1 MFRLLTLIL
10 GLTLV
15 AACTPV
21 SDTDPLVD
29 LGDFSLGHN
38 VVVAGKAQQGPIS
51 RDATPEEWVTVLTE
65 AVDRRLGQ
73 YQGEKLYHVAV
84 SVEGFMLAP
93 AGVPLLFKPKSA
105 LIVNVTVWDDAAGVK
120 LNDKVEQFTIF
131 ETTTGESAI
140 VGSGHDRT
148 REEQM
153 QMLARNAVH
162 EIEEWLVAQRSAQ
175 GWFGG
180 APTCRPMARK
190 PRPRPGIWSPPVRSK
205 PRHRPPIPP
214 PHRPRR
220 PARRCRHGRNRQQ
233 TADLAGT
240 IRLIFAAEQNKPR
253 AQSNSRVRRIHF
265 NTKGA

>member
-51 RDATPEEWVTVLTE
+51 RDATPEEWVAVLTE

-180 APTCRPMARK
+180 APDLSANGEETPPEAKDLVAAGAVEAPAPVTDAATPSAAPTRK
-190 PRPRPGIWSPPVRSK
+190 TV
-205 PRHRPPIPP
+205 
-214 PHRPRR
+214 
-220 PARRCRHGRNRQQ
+220 
-233 TADLAGT
+233 T
-240 IRLIFAAEQNKPR
+240 PR
-253 AQSNSRVRRIHF
+253 AKPAVN
-265 NTKGA
+265 G